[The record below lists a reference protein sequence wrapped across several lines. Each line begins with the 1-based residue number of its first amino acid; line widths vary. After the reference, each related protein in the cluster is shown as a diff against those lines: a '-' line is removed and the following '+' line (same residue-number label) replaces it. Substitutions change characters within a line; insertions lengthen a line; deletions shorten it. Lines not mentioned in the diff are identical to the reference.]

1 MRSIL
6 FVISLL
12 WILTSCQKSENVT
25 SQPNGKYS
33 GVFTVTYPNGATHS
47 NSVTVNFSSSDKS
60 FNCSGN
66 RNDYYPAG
74 GSGSY
79 KIENSKIVFSDTNI
93 WTANFDWN
101 LILNGSYNYT
111 MNGTQLIIS
120 AGKNNVGFYQYKLN
134 LD

>member
-1 MRSIL
+1 MRHLL
-6 FVISLL
+6 FIFSLL
-12 WILTSCQKSENVT
+12 WIFTSCQKSENVIA
-25 SQPNGKYS
+25 QPSGKYS
-33 GVFTVTYPNGATHS
+33 GTFTVKYPNGVTHT
-47 NSVTVNFSSSDKS
+47 NPVTVNFSGNEN

-66 RNDYYPAG
+66 SNNYYPAG
-74 GSGSY
+74 GSGNY

-111 MNGTQLIIS
+111 MNGTRLIIS
-120 AGKNNVGFYQYKLN
+120 AGKNNVGFYQYDLH